1 METKLSELKQVLVD
15 CANDTS
21 VTGTE
26 KRMNQNDRNRFK
38 RTIKTAFMGV
48 LATLFDD
55 VDEVDV
61 FENEKGIAL
70 RLDNESI
77 GYITIAIDPM
87 IKDLDYDPAEEAT
100 NFVLKQQM
108 NEEKRKASEI
118 AKAKKIE
125 QDAIL
130 RAKKDELKRL
140 KAEARAH
147 TSSPHI

>member
-100 NFVLKQQM
+100 NFVLKQQA

-147 TSSPHI
+147 TNSPHI

>member
-15 CANDTS
+15 CANDTN

-147 TSSPHI
+147 TSTPHT